1 MERPYEIGIS
11 LIATCIGIAV
21 VRGVAITLKATAAKQ
36 NAMAVRARTH
46 RDAALALAARNTTL
60 RARAE
65 SLIETHAAALRIAR
79 ERLDDSQWLQAVEAF
94 IDEIIEASGCQIRN
108 SPPLLRAVRERMDLV
123 TARRGTATPARD
135 GTKADGTPLADG
147 TPMAYEQAVADGLR
161 ALGWRTRLTG
171 PGEDRHFDVIAQ
183 LRDQRVMIQCPGFVS
198 PIRAGVI
205 QELDDAKTRA
215 GAHQVAIVS
224 NAEFTPAARDLATL
238 TGMIVLRH
246 DDLARLA
253 CMVSRSGGA
262 EHEHRGH
269 ISDGRGSGARHRA
282 AARKDPPQS

>member
-21 VRGVAITLKATAAKQ
+21 VRGVAITLKVMRNHATAAKQ

-135 GTKADGTPLADG
+135 GTKADG